1 MHTFVRIQYS
11 HEKLESKKKKKKIT
25 FCMLVCVGQ
34 TKRTRDVQMSKQA
47 EV

>member
-11 HEKLESKKKKKKIT
+11 HEKLESKKKKIT